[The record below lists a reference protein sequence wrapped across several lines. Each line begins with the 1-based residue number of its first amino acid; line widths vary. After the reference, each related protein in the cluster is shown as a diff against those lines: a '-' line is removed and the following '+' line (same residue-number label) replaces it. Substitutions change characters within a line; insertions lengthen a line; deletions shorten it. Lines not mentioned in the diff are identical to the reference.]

1 MSGDTLTDFFGDVI
15 HAYTRADAIRD
26 GVLVELPTNICR
38 EAGIVV
44 PVAVT
49 ARVWS
54 LVAPD
59 NIDEMPCQSVEG
71 RLWDL
76 LWMFTCTARASKG
89 MHRSTIH
96 FKCTFLVSRTAPG
109 GVVLTEHQTETLRAT
124 CGPGDDGE
132 PVITIM
138 LPGED

>member
-26 GVLVELPTNICR
+26 GVLVELPEKICR

-49 ARVWS
+49 AGVWS

-59 NIDEMPCQSVEG
+59 NIDEMPWQSVEG

-76 LWMFTCTARASKG
+76 LWMFTSTARASKG

-96 FKCTFLVSRTAPG
+96 FKCAFIVTRNAPG
-109 GVVLTEHQTETLRAT
+109 GVVLTETRTETLRAA

>member
-15 HAYTRADAIRD
+15 STYTRADAIRD
-26 GVLVELPTNICR
+26 GVLVELPAKICR
-38 EAGIVV
+38 EAGVVV

-49 ARVWS
+49 SGVWS

-76 LWMFTCTARASKG
+76 LWMFTCTARAARG
-89 MHRSTIH
+89 LHRSTIH
-96 FKCTFLVSRTAPG
+96 FKCAFLTTGTAPG
-109 GVVLTEHQTETLRAT
+109 GVVLTESRTEMFRAT
-124 CGPGDDGE
+124 CGPGDEGE

>member
-15 HAYTRADAIRD
+15 STYTRADAIRD
-26 GVLVELPTNICR
+26 GVLVELPAKICR

-44 PVAVT
+44 PVSVT
-49 ARVWS
+49 AGVWA

-76 LWMFTCTARASKG
+76 LWMFTCTARAARG
-89 MHRSTIH
+89 LHRSTIH
-96 FKCTFLVSRTAPG
+96 FKCAFLTTGSASG
-109 GVVLTEHQTETLRAT
+109 GVVLTESRTEMFRAT
-124 CGPGDDGE
+124 CGPGDEGE

>member
-15 HAYTRADAIRD
+15 STYTRADAIRD
-26 GVLVELPTNICR
+26 GVLVEMPAKICR
-38 EAGIVV
+38 EAGVIV

-49 ARVWS
+49 SGVWS

-76 LWMFTCTARASKG
+76 LWMFTCTARATRG
-89 MHRSTIH
+89 LHRSTIH
-96 FKCTFLVSRTAPG
+96 FKCAFLTTRPASG
-109 GVVLTEHQTETLRAT
+109 GVVLTESRTETLRAT
-124 CGPGDDGE
+124 CGPGDEGA